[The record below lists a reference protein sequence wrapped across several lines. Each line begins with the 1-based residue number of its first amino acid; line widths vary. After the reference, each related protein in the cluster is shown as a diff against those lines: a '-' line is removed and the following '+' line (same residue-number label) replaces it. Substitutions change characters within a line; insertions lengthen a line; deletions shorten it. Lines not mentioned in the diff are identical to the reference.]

1 MNIISQKDDLVAD
14 VKIYELKKT
23 KLVSLFKE
31 KTFMC
36 KSGEKQLDNNEDI
49 KLNDFKVNVEFLT
62 SNIPLLCY
70 FTTPF
75 LSLNSKPSVTFLLTY
90 QVSASF
96 SIYIFTYLFIL
107 FAKPSLSYGTWAPVA
122 PWQS

>member
-14 VKIYELKKT
+14 VKIYELKKKT
-23 KLVSLFKE
+23 RLFKE

-62 SNIPLLCY
+62 SNIPLLYY

-75 LSLNSKPSVTFLLTY
+75 LSLNF
-90 QVSASF
+90 
-96 SIYIFTYLFIL
+96 
-107 FAKPSLSYGTWAPVA
+107 
-122 PWQS
+122 